1 MQEDE
6 DDEYEEHHLGEQVQN
21 EPKKTAVAESSA
33 FIARLKQGSVGWSR
47 CHRCQMNLKSLV
59 GMRRHHHFLACE
71 PGVGF
76 ALNSLVG
83 VSLWFYSP
91 LEKDSSEEDSEEEER
106 QILLFETLSIIFV
119 SFHSLHTL
127 ETC

>member
-6 DDEYEEHHLGEQVQN
+6 DDEYEEHHLGDQVQN

-59 GMRRHHHFLACE
+59 GMRRHDQVVACFLLLNL
-71 PGVGF
+71 GL
-76 ALNSLVG
+76 ALL
-83 VSLWFYSP
+83 
-91 LEKDSSEEDSEEEER
+91 
-106 QILLFETLSIIFV
+106 
-119 SFHSLHTL
+119 
-127 ETC
+127 